1 MLLLSCRTSY
11 YRTVPKDL
19 QKQFRTDMVT
29 RKVLNWERCPQTKLT
44 QQLSGTAPTIQGLP
58 LLVNT

>member
-1 MLLLSCRTSY
+1 MLLSCRTSY